1 MSIDWS
7 ALESTVAAAENDA
20 SVGVSVIGPDGSTW
34 SHNGHRKFQAA
45 STVKIGIMVEIYRK
59 IERGELALDDVYTL
73 DRSDK
78 TPGSGV
84 LTHMHAGI
92 QLTLADILYL
102 MMSIS
107 DNTATNYLIDL
118 GEFAAIN
125 ATMQDLGMKN
135 SVLARKMAGRSAEN
149 PDLENWAAPD
159 DYARSI
165 QAILGGTAASSSS
178 CEAMV
183 ATLEKQQNGRR
194 IGRNVPNEEGYS
206 WGTKTGSLDGVCN
219 DVGFVKAPQGTL
231 IIAVFTSDI
240 PDQITGEQIIA
251 DITAAAMEATGI
263 AAG

>member
-1 MSIDWS
+1 MSINWS
-7 ALESTVAAAENDA
+7 SLESAVIAAGEQAT
-20 SVGVSVIGPDGSTW
+20 VGVAVIAPDGSTW
-34 SHNGHRKFQAA
+34 SHNGDHQFRAA

-73 DRSDK
+73 NRSDK

-84 LTHMHAGI
+84 LTHMHGGI

-125 ATMQDLGMKN
+125 TTMQELGMEN
-135 SVLARKMAGRSAEN
+135 SVLARKMAGRSAAN

-165 QAILGGTAASSSS
+165 QAILDGTAASPAS
-178 CEAMV
+178 CEAMI

-194 IGRNVPNEEGYS
+194 IGRNAPVGEGCS
-206 WGTKTGSLDGVCN
+206 WGSKTGSLEGVCN
-219 DVGFVKAPQGTL
+219 DVGFIKTPDGTL
-231 IIAVFTSDI
+231 IIAVFTSGV
-240 PDQITGEQIIA
+240 PDQIAGEQIIA
-251 DITAAAMEATGI
+251 DITKAALETTGL
-263 AAG
+263 ASN